1 MMTDLLKF
9 EADTITLQVIYN
21 SIGNREFA
29 QLSDIDAKRKNL
41 CPKMGYLYPDYT
53 DHLIKTRNLESLR
66 EELKGQTLYQKM
78 LKDVPD
84 PLKGEE
90 FDDLA
95 KSLDDIMMEVELK
108 KYSMAFD
115 QQC

>member
-1 MMTDLLKF
+1 
-9 EADTITLQVIYN
+9 
-21 SIGNREFA
+21 
-29 QLSDIDAKRKNL
+29 
-41 CPKMGYLYPDYT
+41 
-53 DHLIKTRNLESLR
+53 
-66 EELKGQTLYQKM
+66 M

-95 KSLDDIMMEVELK
+95 KSLDDIMMEVEMK

-115 QQC
+115 Q